1 MSHAFPAQEAV
12 TLAISGSSKRFPLHR
27 IYCVGRN
34 YNEHVIEMGG
44 VAGRD
49 PPFFF
54 SKPNDAVVLDGR
66 FPYPGMT
73 KDVHHEVELVV
84 ALGSEPRPDSHSG
97 VSIFGYAVGIDFTR
111 RDLQAEAKKLGR
123 PWDTAK
129 AFDFS
134 APLGEIIQCT
144 DVLKQ
149 GAITLD
155 VNGTRRQTGDLS
167 AMIWGVD
174 EIIAA
179 LGQYFILKPG
189 DIIFTGTPAGVGAVQ
204 KGDRLHAAIAGVG
217 ALDVTVT

>member
-1 MSHAFPAQEAV
+1 MWWPLGRATAGFAF
-12 TLAISGSSKRFPLHR
+12 
-27 IYCVGRN
+27 
-34 YNEHVIEMGG
+34 
-44 VAGRD
+44 
-49 PPFFF
+49 
-54 SKPNDAVVLDGR
+54 
-66 FPYPGMT
+66 
-73 KDVHHEVELVV
+73 
-84 ALGSEPRPDSHSG
+84 G

-167 AMIWGVD
+167 AMIWAVD